1 VSNPPPINKEATQHE
16 PIVSES
22 LKDGVR
28 KNREQ
33 IAEARAHDEPK
44 GTVQDRRG
52 SADEDETTR

>member
-1 VSNPPPINKEATQHE
+1 VSNPPPIKKEATQHE

-33 IAEARAHDEPK
+33 IAEARKHDDPT
-44 GTVQDRRG
+44 GTARDRRG
-52 SADEDETTR
+52 SADKDETSR